1 MNSRACRGRD
11 KNGKLGS
18 HLFPAH
24 RGSSNA
30 WGDSRSGR
38 GRRATTRTGPPAAS
52 GRPPSLLP
60 SFQPAAG
67 ARSVRRSGAR
77 PGRDTPPHPS
87 APGRGLPPSS
97 PAVPSTAPSP
107 AAAPP
112 PGPPQVPAGSGAG
125 GGSGSRHAS
134 SGRGTRT
141 VRFASP
147 RLGAAAP
154 PPQVRAAAPRS
165 GGWGS
170 SRGGARRRGA
180 AFPVESNGEG
190 GTTTGGGAAGRLP
203 SPPTPRLPSGS
214 RCEAGTAP
222 HLSVPGGGPKTLAA
236 LLGTERRGCPRAPR
250 DGGGQGG
257 RPGAG
262 GRRCP
267 GPEEPPRGGP
277 RLPCRWVPGRQRL
290 AGWVL
295 SAPEVRRE
303 RQTLRSD
310 GEEDGTV
317 VTSLTHLSAV
327 RGDRMLLYL

>member
-141 VRFASP
+141 VRLASP
-147 RLGAAAP
+147 R
-154 PPQVRAAAPRS
+154 RCRS
-165 GGWGS
+165 SASGK
-170 SRGGARRRGA
+170 SRGPTERGLGFLPRRCA
-180 AFPVESNGEG
+180 
-190 GTTTGGGAAGRLP
+190 
-203 SPPTPRLPSGS
+203 PSGRS
-214 RCEAGTAP
+214 LP
-222 HLSVPGGGPKTLAA
+222 
-236 LLGTERRGCPRAPR
+236 RRK
-250 DGGGQGG
+250 
-257 RPGAG
+257 
-262 GRRCP
+262 
-267 GPEEPPRGGP
+267 
-277 RLPCRWVPGRQRL
+277 
-290 AGWVL
+290 
-295 SAPEVRRE
+295 
-303 RQTLRSD
+303 
-310 GEEDGTV
+310 
-317 VTSLTHLSAV
+317 
-327 RGDRMLLYL
+327 